1 MFPEKGAHGCDD
13 AFKTKYEKD
22 MKEQLLAS
30 LKTKFQGVDDA
41 ILDRIATK
49 RVEGVTD
56 ESQLPAIVEGISFA
70 DVLQSYGDY
79 RAGDASQTAVRNYEK
94 RHNLKD
100 GKPIEQPA
108 IEPKPQ
114 EKPDP
119 AQPHNFDPEKFK
131 SELLKEFSD
140 MISGQKRKEAL
151 SETLRA
157 KLDEAKI
164 PASYYAGR
172 IEGRE
177 FKSEED
183 IAAYVERTV
192 KDYGDFKQELAN
204 EGFQQ
209 VQPPQPAEAQQ
220 KTEQEN
226 LIAEIEK
233 GTKQIVEQKNQSK

>member
-1 MFPEKGAHGCDD
+1 
-13 AFKTKYEKD
+13 
-22 MKEQLLAS
+22 MKEKLLAL

-49 RVEGVTD
+49 RAENITD
-56 ESQLPAIVEGISFA
+56 ESQLPAISEGINFQ

-79 RAGDASQTAVRNYEK
+79 RAGDATVRAIGNYERK
-94 RHNLKD
+94 HNLKD
-100 GKPIEQPA
+100 GKPIERPA
-108 IEPKPQ
+108 PEPKPQ
-114 EKPDP
+114 EKPEP
-119 AQPHNFDPEKFK
+119 AQKPDFDPEKFK

-140 MISGQKRKEAL
+140 IINGQKRKEAL
-151 SETLRA
+151 TATLRA

-164 PASYYAGR
+164 PASYYGGR
-172 IEGRE
+172 IEGRD
-177 FKSEED
+177 FKDEEE
-183 IAAYVERTV
+183 ITAYVEKTV

-204 EGFQQ
+204 AGFQQ

-220 KTEQEN
+220 KTEEEN

>member
-1 MFPEKGAHGCDD
+1 
-13 AFKTKYEKD
+13 
-22 MKEQLLAS
+22 MKEKLLAL

-49 RVEGVTD
+49 RAENITD
-56 ESQLPAIVEGISFA
+56 ESQLPAIAEGINFQ

-79 RAGDASQTAVRNYEK
+79 RAGDATVRAIGNYERK
-94 RHNLKD
+94 HNLKD

-108 IEPKPQ
+108 PEPKPQ
-114 EKPDP
+114 DKPEP
-119 AQPHNFDPEKFK
+119 AQKIDFDPEKFK
-131 SELLKEFSD
+131 SELLKEFGD
-140 MISGQKRKEAL
+140 IISGQKRKEAL
-151 SETLRA
+151 SATLRA

-164 PASYYAGR
+164 PASYYGGR
-172 IEGRE
+172 IEGRD
-177 FKSEED
+177 FKDEEE
-183 IAAYVERTV
+183 ITAYVEKTV

-204 EGFQQ
+204 AGFQQ

-220 KTEQEN
+220 KTEEEN

>member
-1 MFPEKGAHGCDD
+1 
-13 AFKTKYEKD
+13 
-22 MKEQLLAS
+22 MKEKLLAL
-30 LKTKFQGVDDA
+30 LKTKFDGVDDA
-41 ILDRIATK
+41 ILDRFASK
-49 RVEGVTD
+49 RIENVTD
-56 ESQLPAIVEGISFA
+56 EAQLPAIVEGISFQ

-108 IEPKPQ
+108 PGPKPQ
-114 EKPDP
+114 EKPES
-119 AQPHNFDPEKFK
+119 AQKVDFDPEKFK
-131 SELLKEFSD
+131 SELLKEFGD
-140 MISGQKRKEAL
+140 IISGQKRKEAL
-151 SETLRA
+151 SATLRT

-164 PASYYAGR
+164 PASYYSGR
-172 IEGRE
+172 IEGRD
-177 FKSEED
+177 FKDEEE

-192 KDYGDFKQELAN
+192 KDYGEFKQELAN

-209 VQPPQPAEAQQ
+209 VQPPQPAEATQ
-220 KTEQEN
+220 KTEEES

>member
-1 MFPEKGAHGCDD
+1 
-13 AFKTKYEKD
+13 
-22 MKEQLLAS
+22 MKEKLLAL

-49 RVEGVTD
+49 RAENITD
-56 ESQLPAIVEGISFA
+56 ESQLPAIAEGINFQ

-108 IEPKPQ
+108 PEPKPQ
-114 EKPDP
+114 DNPEP
-119 AQPHNFDPEKFK
+119 AQKIDFDPEKFK
-131 SELLKEFSD
+131 SELLKEFGD
-140 MISGQKRKEAL
+140 IISGQKRKEAL
-151 SETLRA
+151 SATLRA

-164 PASYYAGR
+164 PASYYGGR
-172 IEGRE
+172 IEGRD
-177 FKSEED
+177 FKDED
-183 IAAYVERTV
+183 EITAYVEKTV

-204 EGFQQ
+204 AGFQQ

-220 KTEQEN
+220 KTEEEE
-226 LIAEIEK
+226 LIAEIKK

>member
-1 MFPEKGAHGCDD
+1 
-13 AFKTKYEKD
+13 
-22 MKEQLLAS
+22 MKEKLLAL

-49 RVEGVTD
+49 RAENVTD
-56 ESQLPAIVEGISFA
+56 ESQLPAIIEGIGFS

-79 RAGDASQTAVRNYEK
+79 RAGDATVKAIGNYERK
-94 RHNLKD
+94 HNLKD

-108 IEPKPQ
+108 PEPKPQ
-114 EKPDP
+114 DKPEQ
-119 AQPHNFDPEKFK
+119 AQKIDFDPEKFK
-131 SELLKEFSD
+131 SDLLKEFGD
-140 MISGQKRKEAL
+140 IINGQKRKEAL
-151 SETLRA
+151 SATLRT

-164 PASYYAGR
+164 PASYYIGR
-172 IEGRE
+172 IEGRD
-177 FKSEED
+177 FKDEEE
-183 IAAYVERTV
+183 ITAYVEKTV

-209 VQPPQPAEAQQ
+209 VIPPQPAEAQQ
-220 KTEQEN
+220 KTEEEN

>member
-1 MFPEKGAHGCDD
+1 
-13 AFKTKYEKD
+13 
-22 MKEQLLAS
+22 MKEKLLAL

-49 RVEGVTD
+49 RAENITD
-56 ESQLPAIVEGISFA
+56 ESQLPAIAEGINFQ

-108 IEPKPQ
+108 PEPKPQ
-114 EKPDP
+114 DKPEP
-119 AQPHNFDPEKFK
+119 AQKIDFDPEKFK
-131 SELLKEFSD
+131 SELLKEFGD
-140 MISGQKRKEAL
+140 IISGQKRKEAL
-151 SETLRA
+151 SATLRA

-164 PASYYAGR
+164 PASYYVGR
-172 IEGRE
+172 IEGRD
-177 FKSEED
+177 FKDEEE
-183 IAAYVERTV
+183 ITAYVEKTV

-204 EGFQQ
+204 AGFQQ
-209 VQPPQPAEAQQ
+209 GQPPQPAEVQQ
-220 KTEQEN
+220 KTEEEN

>member
-1 MFPEKGAHGCDD
+1 
-13 AFKTKYEKD
+13 
-22 MKEQLLAS
+22 MKEKLLAL

-49 RVEGVTD
+49 RAENITD
-56 ESQLPAIVEGISFA
+56 ESQLPAIVEGINFQ

-108 IEPKPQ
+108 PEPKPQ
-114 EKPDP
+114 DKPEP
-119 AQPHNFDPEKFK
+119 AQKIDFDPEKFK
-131 SELLKEFSD
+131 SELLKEFGD
-140 MISGQKRKEAL
+140 IISGQKRKEAL
-151 SETLRA
+151 SATLRT

-164 PASYYAGR
+164 PASYYGGR
-172 IEGRE
+172 IEGRD
-177 FKSEED
+177 FKDEEE
-183 IAAYVERTV
+183 ITAYVEKTV

-204 EGFQQ
+204 AGFQQ

-220 KTEQEN
+220 KTEEEN